1 MHRKNCISGLFWAA
15 FFLFFLYL
23 DSQMGE
29 EASYWP
35 GIISKLGLALSFAS
49 SAVSALK
56 WKASAGEKLVPFNGA
71 QTKRLGLAFVLLL
84 LWVICMSL
92 VGFLVSSAVFM
103 MLIGVLF
110 EPVREKKNL
119 TRDVVVA
126 IVFAVGMY
134 ALFTALGINFPKGF
148 LI

>member
-1 MHRKNCISGLFWAA
+1 MNRKNCISGLFWAA

-35 GIISKLGLALSFAS
+35 GIISKLGLVLSLAS

-56 WKASAGEKLVPFNGA
+56 WRTSEGESLVPFHGA
-71 QTKRLGLAFVLLL
+71 QVKRLELAFILLA
-84 LWVICMSL
+84 LWIVCMNI
-92 VGFLVSSAVFM
+92 VGFLVSSVLFM
-103 MLIGVLF
+103 ALIGVLF
-110 EPVREKKNL
+110 EPVREKKYFI
-119 TRDVVVA
+119 RDVVVA
-126 IVFAVGMY
+126 VVFAVGMY